1 MGENKLVTSVMK
13 HRTGVVN
20 PCNLKLVEVHLVGPL
35 QNKGAHTMK
44 KKLYHLFGGRRVGR
58 NDKVLMQTGRYHH
71 VLRPLVHEHT
81 DILLD
86 AH

>member
-1 MGENKLVTSVMK
+1 MNPRS
-13 HRTGVVN
+13 GVVN
-20 PCNLKLVEVHLVGPL
+20 PCDLKLVEVHLVGPL
-35 QNKGAHTMK
+35 QKKRAHTMK

-58 NDKVLMQTGRYHH
+58 NEKFLMQTGRYHH
-71 VLRPLVHEHT
+71 VLGPLIHEHT